1 MANRGF
7 TIQNELAPLNVEL
20 NIPPSFV
27 AGNAHLTEVE
37 VKESQTIAY
46 LRIHVEIAIARIKKF
61 KALNH
66 MPLTLHGS
74 VNQTWTVSF
83 ILCNFLPPLV
93 QKSQQIKKLKQI

>member
-1 MANRGF
+1 MADRGF
-7 TIQNELAPLNVEL
+7 TIQNKLAPLNVEL

-74 VNQTWTVSF
+74 VNQIWTVLF
-83 ILCNFLPPLV
+83 ILFLTTF
-93 QKSQQIKKLKQI
+93 STENSAN